1 VKDTTSANIDQQSA
15 VLQSLSGGGSDGTLD
30 ESAQTLALDLLVSVS
45 GGGAAVGLLP
55 SSIGAMGSTVDSL
68 LAATSDNITAEF
80 STKVTSTLLFCAYK
94 TSSPHDLWTH
104 ALTLRV

>member
-1 VKDTTSANIDQQSA
+1 MPPSVYVMRGVDVVKDTTSANIDQQSA
-15 VLQSLSGGGSDGTLD
+15 VLQSLSGGGSDATLD
-30 ESAQTLALDLLVSVS
+30 EAAQVLALDLLVSVS

-80 STKVTSTLLFCAYK
+80 STKVAILSFARLFHRM
-94 TSSPHDLWTH
+94 T
-104 ALTLRV
+104 